1 MGTIIGLS
9 ASGPNPLRIAIVGG
23 FPALH
28 EKLDRMERPTL
39 FSPIARL
46 LATGRRE
53 TRPLLALTLPIC
65 GAQLAQAGM
74 SVADVMMT
82 GRLSATDLAAVSVGS
97 SLWMPLM
104 LFMTGTLMGLTPI
117 VAQLMGGRRLTE
129 IRPNVHQALWVAL
142 ALGVVAAAL
151 LWFAVQPIFVLMA
164 VPEEVARR
172 STAYLAAVALGM
184 PGAALFQ
191 ALRAFSDGMNH
202 TRPSLWIS
210 LIGLA
215 VNIPSNYVLIHGG
228 DGLTALFGDW
238 LPIWVQALPALG
250 AFGCGIATALSLW
263 IMCLAMA
270 LYTRRARVYREVS
283 LWHLPSLPRL
293 KVIGELLYVGLPIGV
308 AIFVEVTLFT
318 VIALLIASLGE
329 ITVAAHQIALN
340 YTSILFMLPLSLS
353 MALTVR
359 VGNTLG
365 QQRPGHARQVA
376 AFGIA
381 SSVLVAMLNCAL
393 LWFTAESVI
402 GLYTLD
408 AAVQRLALSLV
419 LLAMIFQLS
428 DSLQVNLAGALRG
441 YRDTRIIMLI
451 TLASYWLVGL
461 AGGHWLGTRG
471 LFGVIEPMGVHGYW
485 IGLIGGLTVATVL
498 LGERLRRISRAAA
511 KGEHNALGIH

>member
-1 MGTIIGLS
+1 M
-9 ASGPNPLRIAIVGG
+9 
-23 FPALH
+23 
-28 EKLDRMERPTL
+28 PTVL
-39 FSPIARL
+39 TRL
-46 LATGRRE
+46 LHTGRRE
-53 TRPLLALTLPIC
+53 TRLLLALALPIC

-97 SLWMPLM
+97 SLWLPLM

-117 VAQLMGGRRLTE
+117 VAQLLGGRRTRE
-129 IRPNVHQALWVAL
+129 IRPHVHQALWVAL
-142 ALGVVAAAL
+142 ALGIAAALL
-151 LWFAVQPIFVLMA
+151 LWFAVTPIFALMD
-164 VPEEVARR
+164 VPETVADR
-172 STAYLAAVALGM
+172 SAAYLSAVAFGM

-228 DGLTALFGDW
+228 EGLTGLFGDW
-238 LPIWVQALPALG
+238 LPAGFQALPALG

-263 IMCLAMA
+263 AMCLAMA
-270 LYTRRARVYREVS
+270 LYTRRARAYREVS
-283 LWHLPSLPRL
+283 LWHSPAPPRWR
-293 KVIGELLYVGLPIGV
+293 VIGALLHVGLPIGV

-318 VIALLIASLGE
+318 LIALFVASLGE
-329 ITVAAHQIALN
+329 VTVAAHQVALN
-340 YTSILFMLPLSLS
+340 YTSILFMLPLSLG

-365 QQRPGHARQVA
+365 QGRPAYARQVA
-376 AFGIA
+376 WNGIA
-381 SSVLVAMLNCAL
+381 VSVLVALLNGAL
-393 LWFTAESVI
+393 LWFTAEPVI
-402 GLYTLD
+402 GLYTHD

-419 LLAMIFQLS
+419 LLAMVYQVS

-441 YRDTRIIMLI
+441 YKDTRIIMLI

-471 LFGVIEPMGVHGYW
+471 LPGLVDPMGVHGYW
-485 IGLIGGLTVATVL
+485 VGLIAGLTAAALL
-498 LGERLRRISRAAA
+498 LGVRLRRIGKAVAD
-511 KGEHNALGIH
+511 GERGAIHDHL

>member
-1 MGTIIGLS
+1 
-9 ASGPNPLRIAIVGG
+9 
-23 FPALH
+23 
-28 EKLDRMERPTL
+28 
-39 FSPIARL
+39 
-46 LATGRRE
+46 
-53 TRPLLALTLPIC
+53 
-65 GAQLAQAGM
+65 
-74 SVADVMMT
+74 
-82 GRLSATDLAAVSVGS
+82 VGS
-97 SLWMPLM
+97 SLWLPLM

-117 VAQLMGGRRLTE
+117 VAQLLGGRRLTE

-142 ALGVVAAAL
+142 VLGIAAAAL

-164 VPEEVARR
+164 VPEEVASR
-172 STAYLAAVALGM
+172 SAAYLAAVAFGM

-228 DGLTALFGDW
+228 DGLTALFGDG
-238 LPIWVQALPALG
+238 LPAWVQALPALG
-250 AFGCGIATALSLW
+250 ALGCGIATALSLW
-263 IMCLAMA
+263 TMCLAMA
-270 LYTRRARVYREVS
+270 LYTRRASAYREVS
-283 LWHLPSLPRL
+283 LWHSPTPPRL
-293 KVIGELLYVGLPIGV
+293 KMIGELLHVGVPIGV

-329 ITVAAHQIALN
+329 ITVAAHQVALN

-365 QQRPGHARQVA
+365 QGRPALARQVA
-376 AFGIA
+376 TFGIA
-381 SSVLVAMLNCAL
+381 ASVMVALLNSAL
-393 LWFTAESVI
+393 LWFTAQPVI
-402 GLYTLD
+402 ALYTHD
-408 AAVQRLALSLV
+408 AAVRRLALSLV

-471 LFGVIEPMGVHGYW
+471 LLGVIEPMGVHGYW
-485 IGLIGGLTVATVL
+485 IGLIGGLTVAALL
-498 LGERLRRISRAAA
+498 LGERLRRISAAA
-511 KGEHNALGIH
+511 AEGSYDALGVR

>member
-1 MGTIIGLS
+1 
-9 ASGPNPLRIAIVGG
+9 
-23 FPALH
+23 
-28 EKLDRMERPTL
+28 MERPTL
-39 FSPIARL
+39 FTPLARL
-46 LATGRRE
+46 LTTGRRE
-53 TRPLLALTLPIC
+53 TRPLLALALPIC

-97 SLWMPLM
+97 SLWLPLM

-117 VAQLMGGRRLTE
+117 VAQLLGGRRLTE

-142 ALGVVAAAL
+142 VLGIAAAAL

-164 VPEEVARR
+164 VPEEVASR
-172 STAYLAAVALGM
+172 SAAYLAAVAFGM

-228 DGLTALFGDW
+228 DGLTALFGDG
-238 LPIWVQALPALG
+238 LPAWVQALPALG
-250 AFGCGIATALSLW
+250 ALGCGIATALSLW
-263 IMCLAMA
+263 TMCLAMA
-270 LYTRRARVYREVS
+270 LYTRRASAYREVS
-283 LWHLPSLPRL
+283 LWHSPTPPRL
-293 KVIGELLYVGLPIGV
+293 KMIGELLHVGVPIGV

-329 ITVAAHQIALN
+329 ITVAAHQVALN

-365 QQRPGHARQVA
+365 QGRPALARQVA
-376 AFGIA
+376 TFGIA
-381 SSVLVAMLNCAL
+381 ASVMVALLNSAL
-393 LWFTAESVI
+393 LWFTAQPVI
-402 GLYTLD
+402 ALYTHD

-471 LFGVIEPMGVHGYW
+471 LLGVIEPMGVHGYW
-485 IGLIGGLTVATVL
+485 IGLIGGLTVAALL
-498 LGERLRRISRAAA
+498 LGERLRRISAAA
-511 KGEHNALGIH
+511 AEGSYDALGVR

>member
-1 MGTIIGLS
+1 M
-9 ASGPNPLRIAIVGG
+9 GG
-23 FPALH
+23 FIDRS
-28 EKLDRMERPTL
+28 DRMEPSTL
-39 FSPIARL
+39 STPFARL
-46 LATGRRE
+46 LATSRRE
-53 TRPLLALTLPIC
+53 TRPLLMLALPIC

-117 VAQLMGGRRLTE
+117 VAQLLGGRRLGE

-142 ALGVVAAAL
+142 VLGLAAAAL
-151 LWFAVQPIFVLMA
+151 LWLAVQPIFALMK
-164 VPEEVARR
+164 VPEEVASR
-172 STAYLAAVALGM
+172 SAAYLAAVAFGM

-210 LIGLA
+210 LLGLV

-238 LPIWVQALPALG
+238 LPAWVQTLPALG
-250 AFGCGIATALSLW
+250 ALGCGIATALSLW
-263 IMCLAMA
+263 TMSLAMA
-270 LYTRRARVYREVS
+270 LYTRRAPAYREVS
-283 LWHLPSLPRL
+283 LWHAPTLPRL
-293 KVIGELLYVGLPIGV
+293 KMIGELLHVGVPIGV
-308 AIFVEVTLFT
+308 AIFIEVTLFT
-318 VIALLIASLGE
+318 LIALFIASMGE
-329 ITVAAHQIALN
+329 VTVAAHQVALN
-340 YTSILFMLPLSLS
+340 YTSILFMLPLALS

-365 QQRPGHARQVA
+365 QQRPDYARQVA
-376 AFGIA
+376 WFGVVASIVIA
-381 SSVLVAMLNCAL
+381 LLNCAL
-393 LWFTAESVI
+393 LWLTADVVI
-402 GLYTLD
+402 SLYTHD
-408 AAVQRLALSLV
+408 QHVQRLALSLV
-419 LLAMIFQLS
+419 LLAMIYQLS

-471 LFGVIEPMGVHGYW
+471 LFGLIAPLGVHGYW
-485 IGLIGGLTVATVL
+485 IGLVGGLTVAAVL
-498 LGERLRRISRAAA
+498 LGERLRRISRAAME
-511 KGEHNALGIH
+511 GRHDALGTH

>member
-1 MGTIIGLS
+1 MPTPLS
-9 ASGPNPLRIAIVGG
+9 
-23 FPALH
+23 
-28 EKLDRMERPTL
+28 
-39 FSPIARL
+39 RL
-46 LATGRRE
+46 LATSRRE
-53 TRPLLALTLPIC
+53 TRPLLLLALPIC

-117 VAQLMGGRRLTE
+117 VAQLLGGQRTDD
-129 IRPNVHQALWVAL
+129 IRPSVHQALWVAL
-142 ALGVVAAAL
+142 ALGVVAALL
-151 LWFAVQPIFVLMA
+151 LWFAVQPIFTLMG
-164 VPEEVARR
+164 VPEEVASR
-172 STAYLAAVALGM
+172 STAYLAAVAFGM

-210 LIGLA
+210 LVGLG

-238 LPIWVQALPALG
+238 LPAWAQALPALG
-250 AFGCGIATALSLW
+250 ALGCGIATALSLW
-263 IMCLAMA
+263 TMSLAMA
-270 LYTRRARVYREVS
+270 LYTRRAPAYREVS
-283 LWHLPSLPRL
+283 LWHSPTLPRWRL
-293 KVIGELLYVGLPIGV
+293 IGELLYVGLPIGV

-318 VIALLIASLGE
+318 LIALFVASLGE
-329 ITVAAHQIALN
+329 VTVAAHQVALN
-340 YTSILFMLPLSLS
+340 YTSILFMLPLALS

-365 QQRPGHARQVA
+365 QQRLAYAREVA
-376 AFGIA
+376 WFGIA
-381 SSVLVAMLNCAL
+381 ASIAVAL
-393 LWFTAESVI
+393 LNGSLLWLTAEPVI
-402 GLYTLD
+402 GLYTHD
-408 AAVQRLALSLV
+408 QQVQRLALSLV
-419 LLAMIFQLS
+419 LLAMIYQVS

-441 YRDTRIIMLI
+441 YKDTRIIMLI

-471 LFGVIEPMGVHGYW
+471 LPGLVEPMGVHGYW
-485 IGLIGGLTVATVL
+485 VGLIAGLT
-498 LGERLRRISRAAA
+498 AAA
-511 KGEHNALGIH
+511 LLLAARLWRVSRRVAEGVYDALDAG